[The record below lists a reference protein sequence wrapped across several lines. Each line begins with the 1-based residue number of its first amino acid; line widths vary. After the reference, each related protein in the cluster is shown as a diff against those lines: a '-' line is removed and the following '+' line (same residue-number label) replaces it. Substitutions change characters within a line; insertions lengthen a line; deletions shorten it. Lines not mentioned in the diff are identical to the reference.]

1 VISALEKLCG
11 PGKALKAEP
20 CDPTQFKGLVESGS
34 ALHRISG
41 VAAHARARPR
51 STARSVEMHDVRNLG
66 EYEGSLTVDARIVAD
81 LVSACE
87 AVSRKVAALAAK

>member
-1 VISALEKLCG
+1 M
-11 PGKALKAEP
+11 
-20 CDPTQFKGLVESGS
+20 
-34 ALHRISG
+34 
-41 VAAHARARPR
+41 
-51 STARSVEMHDVRNLG
+51 ARSVEMHDVRNLG